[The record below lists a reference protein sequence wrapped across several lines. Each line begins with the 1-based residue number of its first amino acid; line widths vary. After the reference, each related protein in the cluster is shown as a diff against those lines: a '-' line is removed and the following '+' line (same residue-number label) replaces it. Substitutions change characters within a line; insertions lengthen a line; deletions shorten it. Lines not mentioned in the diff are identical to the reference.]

1 MRPRV
6 PRPPAAASSELR
18 ADHLLSTAGPVTTAE
33 RIDSIDVL
41 RGFALCGILLLNIT
55 AFAAPGQLWG
65 IGTDLPTVDRVVYAL
80 LLLLVDA
87 KFFTLFSFLFGLGF
101 SVQMVRAQERG
112 APFTRLFLRRLAVLA
127 MFGVAHVVLLW
138 EGDILLLYAGVGV
151 LLLAFRNASST
162 TLLRWVV
169 GLLASVVVVVS
180 LLLGASIVA
189 RHLDATAERVAAA
202 DEMIVASTAEAG
214 VGQATGYRAQIVP
227 RVMTYVYSVEVYA
240 TRIPTV
246 LAMFLLGLYVGRRD
260 ILRHVDDH
268 ERLLRRVRTWGL
280 LIGLSISLAVTV
292 TVMFA
297 RPLTAVLALFYNQAI
312 DGPLQS
318 MGYAAALLLALRSPV
333 VARRLRPLAAYGRMA
348 LTNYLGQSLLAY
360 LIFTAGG
367 LAGHLTLDRVELI
380 AVGIICAQIAVSV
393 VWLRH
398 FRYGPLEWVWR
409 SMTYG
414 YAPPLR
420 IVAPD
425 RVTRPRPWA

>member
-1 MRPRV
+1 
-6 PRPPAAASSELR
+6 
-18 ADHLLSTAGPVTTAE
+18 
-33 RIDSIDVL
+33 
-41 RGFALCGILLLNIT
+41 
-55 AFAAPGQLWG
+55 
-65 IGTDLPTVDRVVYAL
+65 
-80 LLLLVDA
+80 
-87 KFFTLFSFLFGLGF
+87 
-101 SVQMVRAQERG
+101 MVRAQERG
-112 APFTRLFLRRLAVLA
+112 APFTGLFVRRLAVLA
-127 MFGVAHVVLLW
+127 MFGAAHVVLLW

-169 GLLASVVVVVS
+169 GLLAAVVVLMS

-189 RHLDATAERVAAA
+189 RHLDATAGRVAAA
-202 DEMIVASTAEAG
+202 DQAIVASTTEDG
-214 VGQATGYRAQIVP
+214 VGQAASYSAQIVP
-227 RVMTYVYSVEVYA
+227 RVMTYAYSAEIYA

-268 ERLLRRVRTWGL
+268 ERLLRGVRTWGL
-280 LIGLSISLAVTV
+280 LIGLTISLAVTV
-292 TVMFA
+292 TVMLA
-297 RPLTAVLALFYNQAI
+297 QPLTAVLALFYNQAL
-312 DGPLQS
+312 DGPLQA
-318 MGYAAALLLALRSPV
+318 MGYAAALLRALHSPV

-367 LAGHLTLDRVELI
+367 LAGHLTLDRVELV
-380 AVGIICAQIAVSV
+380 ALGIIGAQIALSV

-398 FRYGPLEWVWR
+398 FRFGPLEWVWR

-420 IVAPD
+420 VIAPD
-425 RVTRPRPWA
+425 RVTRPRPSV

>member
-1 MRPRV
+1 MRPRA
-6 PRPPAAASSELR
+6 PRPPAAPSAEVR
-18 ADHLLSTAGPVTTAE
+18 AGHDPPTAGPITVAE

-41 RGFALCGILLLNIT
+41 RGFALCGILLLNVT
-55 AFAAPGQLWG
+55 AFAAPGQVWG
-65 IGTDLPTVDRVVYAL
+65 IGGDLPTIDRLVYAL

-112 APFTRLFLRRLAVLA
+112 APFTRLFLRRLAALA
-127 MFGVAHVVLLW
+127 VFGVAHIVLLW
-138 EGDILLLYAGVGV
+138 EGDILLLYACVGV
-151 LLLAFRNASST
+151 LLLPFRDASPT
-162 TLLRWVV
+162 TLLRWIV
-169 GLLASVVVVVS
+169 GLLVSVLVVVT

-189 RHLDATAERVAAA
+189 RHLPATAGRVAATDQA
-202 DEMIVASTAEAG
+202 IVASSTVDDDGGPAVGYGAG
-214 VGQATGYRAQIVP
+214 TVG
-227 RVMTYVYSVEVYA
+227 RVMTYVYSTPVYV
-240 TRIPTV
+240 TRVPTV

-268 ERLLRRVRTWGL
+268 ERLLRGVRTWGL
-280 LIGLSISLAVTV
+280 LIGVAVSLAVTL

-297 RPLTAVLALFYNQAI
+297 PPLTAVLALFYNQAV

-333 VARRLRPLAAYGRMA
+333 VMRWLRPLAAYGRMA

-360 LIFTAGG
+360 LIFTTGG
-367 LAGHLTLDRVELI
+367 LAGRLTLDRVELI
-380 AVGIICAQIAVSV
+380 AVGIICAQVATSM

-414 YAPPLR
+414 QAPPLR
-420 IVAPD
+420 APVG
-425 RVTRPRPWA
+425 RG